1 MTPREFIRRILA
13 VSSAGSVNDGAVSNL
28 SINIGASSLSEDV
41 FKDLFEAWDSF
52 PTYFNGF
59 RLIADDQRLLELSG
73 RELSVNDEGL
83 EALAERDLDPAVNI
97 DYHRDGFDRY
107 YPDEIRDAA
116 GLLHE
121 FVSRLNDANT
131 AVTIEIG
138 LQKRRIASDFLGGE
152 LTTDFDLN
160 PLLWWT
166 PSDLFEWIGSHG
178 PHEVAAELFEYES
191 FPVFLF
197 LHTAPD
203 EEFPVPMWTASNV
216 ETLPKEEL
224 EQGADQYFESMSA
237 SRKFTHWRGELSPI
251 HPSVVEG
258 LWETCDSE
266 QVSPLYVYSLLGV
279 LSSAVDRDGQ
289 MMQFQ
294 FSSEPE
300 FNPQVDLSEQ
310 CAEWGIDGVC
320 AIRDLHQSFEAEEKK
335 DAFRDLWQLA
345 ITEHCRGTDRGIKLL
360 PEVIEE
366 IKSSYQDLQV
376 SAVEENF
383 EALSDVLEDTQTLM
397 AGLTERLSSAA
408 NETSQDIQRL
418 TFTLLGAIVANIFLV
433 LRWSDRTLVPP
444 FSIFVLIVVV
454 GFYLP
459 LIQGR
464 IEDLDGTITEVKNDY
479 EFYEKHIR
487 RFNKDLFQFGDLEAR
502 KSAYVKLAE
511 KQRLRAQTQLRRV
524 FFALLAVWCGL
535 ALWSG
540 FAYSFGQP
548 QSLALAV
555 SGVVLA
561 TISFA
566 PTDGPFGHSGYE
578 YFRVRAAVVT
588 LVIISFS
595 FVYPLFPLIIGVV
608 VDV

>member
-1 MTPREFIRRILA
+1 MTPREFIQRIVA
-13 VSSAGSVNDGAVSNL
+13 VSSTGSVNDEAISNL
-28 SINIGASSLSEDV
+28 SVNTEASSLSEDT

-52 PTYFNGF
+52 PAYFSGF
-59 RLIADDQRLLELSG
+59 RLIADDQRLFELSG

-83 EALAERDLDPAVNI
+83 EALADRDLEPAV
-97 DYHRDGFDRY
+97 DVDFYRRGFDRY
-107 YPDEIRDAA
+107 YPDEIRNAA
-116 GLLHE
+116 GLLYE
-121 FVSRLNDANT
+121 FASELTDAST
-131 AVTIEIG
+131 TVTIEIG
-138 LQKRRIASDFLGGE
+138 LQKGRIASELLDDE
-152 LTTDFDLN
+152 LTSDFDLN

-166 PSDLFEWIGSHG
+166 PSDLFEWIGSRS

-197 LHTAPD
+197 LQDAPD
-203 EEFPVPMWTASNV
+203 EVFPVPMWTASSV

-224 EQGADQYFESMSA
+224 EEAADQYFDSMSA
-237 SRKFTHWRGELSPI
+237 SRKFTHWRGNLSPI
-251 HPSVVEG
+251 HPSIVEG

-266 QVSPLYVYSLLGV
+266 QVSPLYAYSLLGV
-279 LSSAVDRDGQ
+279 LSAAVDRDGQ
-289 MMQFQ
+289 TMQFQ

-300 FNPQVDLSEQ
+300 FNPRIDLSEQ
-310 CAEWGIDGVC
+310 CAEWGKSGIC

-345 ITEHCRGTDRGIKLL
+345 ITEHCRGTERGIEML
-360 PEVIEE
+360 PEVIEDV
-366 IKSSYQDLQV
+366 KSSYQDLQV

-433 LRWSDRTLVPP
+433 LRWSDRDLVPP
-444 FSIFVLIVVV
+444 FSIFVLIVIV

-464 IEDLDGTITEVKNDY
+464 IEDLDDTITEVKNDY
-479 EFYEKHIR
+479 DFYEKHIR
-487 RFNKDLFQFGDLEAR
+487 RFNKDLFRFGDLEDR
-502 KSAYVKLAE
+502 KSAYVGLAE
-511 KQRLRAQTQLRRV
+511 TQRQRAQTQLRRV
-524 FFALLAVWCGL
+524 FYALLTVWCGL
-535 ALWSG
+535 AIWSG
-540 FAYSFGQP
+540 FAFSFGQP

-561 TISFA
+561 TLSFA
-566 PTDGPFGHSGYE
+566 PTDGPFGHSGYD
-578 YFRVRAAVVT
+578 YFSRGAAIVT
-588 LVIISFS
+588 LIIISFS
-595 FVYPLFPLIIGVV
+595 FVYPLLPLSIGIIPNF
-608 VDV
+608 